1 MAPLN
6 PPCTAPYTTTQ
17 GTVYAAR
24 SRHPGGV
31 NTLFCDGS
39 VQFVKN
45 SINLY
50 TWQSLC
56 SSQGGEVISSDS
68 Y

>member
-1 MAPLN
+1 M
-6 PPCTAPYTTTQ
+6 
-17 GTVYAAR
+17 YAAR

-31 NTLFCDGS
+31 NTLLCDGS
-39 VQFVKN
+39 VKFIKN

-56 SSQGGEVISSDS
+56 SSQGSEVISSDS